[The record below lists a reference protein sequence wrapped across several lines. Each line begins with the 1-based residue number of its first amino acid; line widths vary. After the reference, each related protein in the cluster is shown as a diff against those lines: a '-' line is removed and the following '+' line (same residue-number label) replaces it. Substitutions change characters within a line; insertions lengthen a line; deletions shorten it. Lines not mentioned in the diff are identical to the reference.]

1 MLRYRKALPFML
13 LLGAVTACDSGR
25 HSSAGF
31 RLAAD
36 GDVARGKTA
45 FVEFG
50 CQSCHVVSGV
60 DLPQPTVRPPVPVV
74 LGGVTTR
81 EMTDGYLVTSII
93 NPSYRLA
100 PQPKEAIAVAGRSRM
115 PEYADKL
122 TVRQLTDLVAFLQ
135 SRYEFRRPIARY
147 PAY

>member
-1 MLRYRKALPFML
+1 M
-13 LLGAVTACDSGR
+13 
-25 HSSAGF
+25 
-31 RLAAD
+31 
-36 GDVARGKTA
+36 
-45 FVEFG
+45 
-50 CQSCHVVSGV
+50 
-60 DLPQPTVRPPVPVV
+60 PVV
-74 LGGVTTR
+74 LGGLTTR
-81 EMTDGYLVTSII
+81 EMNDGYLVTSII